1 MQKKEKEY
9 FMTKISDR
17 KEKTYDYIKAL
28 EVDENEFPTK
38 NSLDELADIEGE
50 RNVAFLIGQAN
61 IKVISFKSDFKFC
74 TKVITELEKFY
85 CNDTQKKI
93 YLSGNDKPLNV
104 LNEYINLF
112 TFREERTDEEEYK
125 GKVRKI

>member
-1 MQKKEKEY
+1 MEKKEKEY
-9 FMTKISDR
+9 FLTKISDR
-17 KEKTYDYIKAL
+17 KEKSYDYVKAL

-38 NSLDELADIEGE
+38 EALDELADIDGE
-50 RNVAFLIGQAN
+50 RNVAFLIRQAN

-85 CNDTQKKI
+85 NNTAQKKI

-112 TFREERTDEEEYK
+112 TSCEERTDEK